1 MDRPPP
7 RPEGYDLLKYG
18 SLGLEMG
25 AAVVIGLLIGQALD
39 RWLGTA
45 PWLTAFFLVL
55 GFAAAVRSVWRAAR
69 SSLSKDQEGPEDDP

>member
-1 MDRPPP
+1 MDRSPQPKN
-7 RPEGYDLLKYG
+7 YDLLKYG

-39 RWLGTA
+39 GWLGTA
-45 PWLTAFFLVL
+45 PWFTVLFLVL

-69 SSLSKDQEGPEDDP
+69 SAMSRDQEGPEGDP